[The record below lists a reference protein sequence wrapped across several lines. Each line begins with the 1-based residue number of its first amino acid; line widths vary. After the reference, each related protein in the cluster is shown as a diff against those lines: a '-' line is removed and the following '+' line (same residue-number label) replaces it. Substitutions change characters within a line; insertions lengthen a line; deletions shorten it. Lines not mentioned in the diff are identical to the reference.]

1 MGESISPIQ
10 SQKVLM
16 SDSIWIVEYT
26 TRDEGDYAYEEEEQT
41 IAFRTEEAANDFY
54 NRCEDLILQSSRY
67 YTRVVRK
74 KKPKQ
79 ILLLEDI
86 LP

>member
-1 MGESISPIQ
+1 MN
-10 SQKVLM
+10 
-16 SDSIWIVEYT
+16 IWIVEYT

-41 IAFRTEEAANDFY
+41 KIFGSEEAANDFY
-54 NRCEDLILQSSRY
+54 NHCEDLILQSSRY

-74 KKPKQ
+74 KKPKE
-79 ILLLEDI
+79 ILVLEDI